1 VSTLRADRA
10 VRLVARETE
19 LQRAVRA
26 HPAGRALRA
35 GADRLDG
42 GRPVPAEAVRPGLA
56 VASPPRLRLTPR
68 GRVLVAVLVL
78 ALAVGVVAVAGALLG
93 GGAGGRLHLV
103 GESRV
108 VVHSGDTLWSIAST
122 VAGDDDIRPVIARI
136 QQVNGLH
143 GTTLVP
149 GQVLRLP

>member
-1 VSTLRADRA
+1 
-10 VRLVARETE
+10 
-19 LQRAVRA
+19 
-26 HPAGRALRA
+26 
-35 GADRLDG
+35 
-42 GRPVPAEAVRPGLA
+42 
-56 VASPPRLRLTPR
+56 
-68 GRVLVAVLVL
+68 VLVAVLVL
-78 ALAVGVVAVAGALLG
+78 ALAVGVVAVAGGLLG
-93 GGAGGRLHLV
+93 GGADGRLHLV